1 MRLTRLLAL
10 ICLYTIDLCPSASA
24 HPTQDDH
31 DPPQADIRSY
41 PETDIHAHIP
51 FTPQPPSLKPSRHHS
66 APPDHNIFFADY
78 QPLSVIHPWLRLL
91 SSLFTTH
98 VRLINIGTSYEGRSI
113 PALRVGVHPKNNA
126 AASSNPRKTVL
137 VTGGAHAREW
147 ISVSTVNYLAY
158 SLITGYG
165 QTRAVTEL
173 VEAFDWVFVP
183 TLNPDGYAYSW
194 DRDRLWRKNRQ
205 PTPHP

>member
-1 MRLTRLLAL
+1 MRLTRLVAL
-10 ICLYTIDLCPSASA
+10 ICLYTTHLAPSASA
-24 HPTQDDH
+24 HPTQDDY
-31 DPPQADIRSY
+31 DPPQAVLRSY
-41 PETDIHAHIP
+41 PETDIHAHPPPATQLPP
-51 FTPQPPSLKPSRHHS
+51 FTSSRHHP
-66 APPDHNIFFADY
+66 APPDHDIFFADY

-98 VRLINIGTSYEGRSI
+98 VRLINIGTSYEGRPI
-113 PALRVGVHPKNNA
+113 PALHVGVHPQNDA
-126 AASSNPRKTVL
+126 ARPRKTVL

-147 ISVSTVNYLAY
+147 IGVSTVSYLAY

-165 QTRAVTEL
+165 RTRAVTEL
-173 VEAFDWVFVP
+173 VDAFDWVFVP

-194 DRDRLWRKNRQ
+194 DGDRLWRKNRQ